1 MTPDRDKKTQ
11 NRRPAAQNQSRKAPE
26 QKKHSHRLTALLLA
40 AVLLAAAAGG
50 FYLLRKQDPGSS
62 VTASES
68 DATGETRHKKNE
80 KEPFTVIHIAAAGDL
95 NVTPTVVRDAAAMP
109 GSYDFQQ
116 TFAEVAP
123 LMSQADLTL
132 LNLEGTFSGAPY
144 GDERSS
150 APPELIDALKSMGV
164 DAVQTANSASIRAGI
179 LGLQATY
186 ENLYR
191 QQILPIGTFRDAEAF
206 RRSGGYSIVEVQGL
220 RIALVGFTKG
230 MDNLG
235 LPQGSEDCVNVL
247 YEDYTTTYKKVAAD
261 RIRRVLRRVEEEQP
275 DLTIAMLHWGSEYNE
290 EVSESQKDI
299 RDLMLEGGVDVIL
312 GTHPHLVQTIEYDK
326 QANTLVAYS
335 LGDFLGDAD
344 QPGTNYSLILD
355 LEITRDNLSGE
366 VTISGYDYTPIF
378 TVRPEDSAQGGRRVV
393 QTRDAVRRYEG
404 NYIGKVTPEIY
415 GTMNHAL
422 ERIDQRI
429 HKELDPEK

>member
-50 FYLLRKQDPGSS
+50 FYLLRQQDPGSS

-179 LGLQATY
+179 LGLQSTY